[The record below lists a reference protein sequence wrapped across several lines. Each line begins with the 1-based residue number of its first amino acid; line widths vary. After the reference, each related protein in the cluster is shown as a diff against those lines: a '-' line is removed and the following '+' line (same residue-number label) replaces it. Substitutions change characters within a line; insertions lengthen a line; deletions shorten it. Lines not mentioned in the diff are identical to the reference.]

1 MVGAEP
7 PAPVPSRPEERP
19 RRLPPVSWITL
30 IVAIGLALAGI
41 LLFPRSDGDA
51 PPLASLALIG
61 AVVTGVTTAALYAIV
76 RRDLLL
82 GRRLAISFA
91 LAFVLVG
98 LVKFVLAPFGL
109 YEVNAV
115 RALDA
120 VVGTVGDAGG
130 AILTAAIVFGLYALV
145 YTITYRLAHPRGG
158 EPAALSGRTVLVV
171 LLVLGLLVVSGVGF
185 VALVFLT
192 APRQYLEF
200 VFSSGAGLLVAVALI
215 GAATVIGSVFRALGR
230 RPDLVTD
237 LGAIV
242 TLFWLGLGF
251 LALYHVLWIVYV
263 LVLGSIWPL
272 RTVVPK

>member
-171 LLVLGLLVVSGVGF
+171 LLALGLLVVSGVGF

>member
-1 MVGAEP
+1 VGAER
-7 PAPVPSRPEERP
+7 PAPAPPRRDERA
-19 RRLPPVSWITL
+19 RLPPVSWITL
-30 IVAIGLALAGI
+30 VAATGLGLAAI
-41 LLFPRSDGDA
+41 VLFPRSGGDA
-51 PPLASLALIG
+51 PPLASLTLIG
-61 AVVTGVTTAALYAIV
+61 AVVTGLTTAALYTIV
-76 RRDLLL
+76 RRDLGLP
-82 GRRLAISFA
+82 RRLAISFA
-91 LAFVLVG
+91 LAFILVG

-109 YEVNAV
+109 YEVNAA

-120 VVGTVGDAGG
+120 FVGTVGDLGG
-130 AILTAAIVFGLYALV
+130 AILTAAVVFGLYALV
-145 YTITYRLAHPRGG
+145 YTITYRFSHPRDGDR
-158 EPAALSGRTVLVV
+158 AAISGRTVLVI
-171 LLVLGLLVVSGVGF
+171 LLVLGLLVVSGIGF
-185 VALVFLT
+185 VALIFLT

-200 VFSSGAGLLVAVALI
+200 VFSSGAGLLVAVALA
-215 GAATVIGSVFRALGR
+215 GAATLFGSVFRALGR